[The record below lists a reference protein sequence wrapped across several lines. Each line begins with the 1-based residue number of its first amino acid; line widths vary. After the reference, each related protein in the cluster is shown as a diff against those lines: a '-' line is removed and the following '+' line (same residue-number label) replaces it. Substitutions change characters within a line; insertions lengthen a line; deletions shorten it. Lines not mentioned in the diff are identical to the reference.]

1 MADDTQVD
9 EEVDQTAGGEH
20 QDDPDRAAPAEEAT
34 EAPEGE
40 HADIPD
46 LGAIDDAVELREVA
60 GWLREELV
68 TTRIDRDEHL
78 DHLLRIKAEFDN
90 YRKRMLREQS
100 DVVQRAAI
108 RVVEALLPALDS
120 LDLALDN
127 AVSDDPL
134 YPGIAAVRTQ
144 ILDTLAKEGLDRIA
158 PDKGAAF
165 DPNVHEP
172 VAHVP
177 GDDSDDGG
185 SGQSVTRVLRAGYQ
199 LKGRLLRAAMVE
211 VKG

>member
-1 MADDTQVD
+1 MTEDIRVDD
-9 EEVDQTAGGEH
+9 EVDRSNEAE
-20 QDDPDRAAPAEEAT
+20 AAPDAEVGAT
-34 EAPEGE
+34 GPGREF
-40 HADIPD
+40 ADIPD
-46 LGAIDDAVELREVA
+46 LDAIDDSVELREVA

-68 TTRIDRDEHL
+68 TTRIDREEHL

-100 DVVQRAAI
+100 DIVQRAAI

-127 AVSDDPL
+127 ADGDDPL
-134 YPGIAAVRTQ
+134 FPGIAAVRTQ
-144 ILDTLAKEGLDRIA
+144 ILDILGKEGLDRIA

-165 DPNVHEP
+165 DPTVHEP
-172 VAHVP
+172 VAHLP
-177 GDDSDDGG
+177 GDGEDEGD
-185 SGQSVTRVLRAGYQ
+185 GQSVTRVLRAGYQ

>member
-1 MADDTQVD
+1 MSEETTVD
-9 EEVDQTAGGEH
+9 EEVDHGHEDEATPADEAG
-20 QDDPDRAAPAEEAT
+20 AAPPGREF
-34 EAPEGE
+34 
-40 HADIPD
+40 ADIPD
-46 LGAIDDAVELREVA
+46 LETIDDPVELREVA

-68 TTRIDRDEHL
+68 ATRIDREEHL

-90 YRKRMLREQS
+90 YRKRILREQT

-108 RVVEALLPALDS
+108 RVVESLLPALDS

-127 AVSDDPL
+127 AADDDPL
-134 YPGIAAVRTQ
+134 FPGITAVRTQ
-144 ILDTLAKEGLDRIA
+144 ILDLLSKEGLDRIA
-158 PDKGAAF
+158 PDKGAVF
-165 DPNVHEP
+165 DPTVHEP

-177 GDDSDDGG
+177 GEADGD
-185 SGQSVTRVLRAGYQ
+185 GQSVTRVLRAGYQ

>member
-1 MADDTQVD
+1 MAEDPQV
-9 EEVDQTAGGEH
+9 EESADVAPPAGE
-20 QDDPDRAAPAEEAT
+20 AATSPARQEYE
-34 EAPEGE
+34 
-40 HADIPD
+40 DIPD
-46 LGAIDDAVELREVA
+46 IDTIDDSVELRDVA

-68 TTRIDRDEHL
+68 ATRIDREEHL

-127 AVSDDPL
+127 ADDQDPL
-134 YPGIAAVRTQ
+134 FPGIAAVRTQ
-144 ILDTLAKEGLDRIA
+144 ILDILEKEGLARIA
-158 PDKGAAF
+158 PGGGEAF
-165 DPNVHEP
+165 DPTVHEP

-177 GDDSDDGG
+177 GDGDGD
-185 SGQSVTRVLRAGYQ
+185 GQSVTRVLRAGYQ

>member
-1 MADDTQVD
+1 MGDDTQAD
-9 EEVDQTAGGEH
+9 EALDVGAAA
-20 QDDPDRAAPAEEAT
+20 DDAAD
-34 EAPEGE
+34 APRREQ
-40 HADIPD
+40 ADIPD
-46 LGAIDDAVELREVA
+46 LDAIDDSVELREVA

-68 TTRIDRDEHL
+68 ATRIDREEHL

-100 DVVQRAAI
+100 DVVQRASI
-108 RVVEALLPALDS
+108 RVVEELLPVLDS

-127 AVSDDPL
+127 ADEDDPL
-134 YPGIAAVRTQ
+134 FPGIAAVRTQ
-144 ILDTLAKEGLDRIA
+144 ILDVLAKEGLDRIA
-158 PDKGAAF
+158 PDGGEAF
-165 DPNVHEP
+165 DPTVHEP

-177 GDDSDDGG
+177 DDSTDA
-185 SGQSVTRVLRAGYQ
+185 GQSVTRVLRAGYA